1 MKKSKSRGKRQ
12 IQLTFGDRAFLFVD
26 RIILLFAGAITLFPF
41 LYVLAI
47 SLLSA
52 EEYERRGIAIPLQP
66 TLENYR
72 MMITSSTKIQNA
84 YAVTIYMTVV
94 GTFIALMI
102 TAMLAYGLSKND
114 LPGHKFVN
122 TMLVITMFFGGGMIP
137 TYLLFSNVGLLDTY
151 WVLILPGA
159 VGTFNIILMRNFME
173 GIPPSLEESA
183 HIDGASNFTV
193 LFKIILPMSVPAIA
207 TISLFFAVGKWNAYF
222 NAVLYTT
229 KKTLMPIQLYLR
241 NILQNLD
248 LLAEEDPEQL
258 AYVSTEGVRAST
270 TISAIL
276 PILCVYP
283 FLQKYFVGGMV
294 IGAVKE

>member
-1 MKKSKSRGKRQ
+1 MTIRTRGERVFNVINIIIVTLVGLICLMPFIHVLAKSFSGNMPLVLKQVYFWPKEFQWDNYSFVLNNKQYLVSMKNSVIITVCGTALSMIITFLTAFVFTRQ
-12 IQLTFGDRAFLFVD
+12 NL
-26 RIILLFAGAITLFPF
+26 PF
-41 LYVLAI
+41 QKLYVRL
-47 SLLSA
+47 
-52 EEYERRGIAIPLQP
+52 
-66 TLENYR
+66 
-72 MMITSSTKIQNA
+72 
-84 YAVTIYMTVV
+84 
-94 GTFIALMI
+94 FI
-102 TAMLAYGLSKND
+102 
-114 LPGHKFVN
+114 F
-122 TMLVITMFFGGGMIP
+122 TMFFGGGIIP

-173 GIPPSLEESA
+173 SISPSLEESA
-183 HIDGASNFTV
+183 RIDGASNMTI
-193 LFKIILPMSVPAIA
+193 LFRIILPLSIPAIA

-222 NAVLYTT
+222 NAVIYTT
-229 KKTLMPIQLYLR
+229 RKDLMPIQLYLR

-283 FLQKYFVGGMV
+283 FLQKYFVGGMM

>member
-1 MKKSKSRGKRQ
+1 MTIRTRGERVFNVINIIIVTLVGLICLMPFIHVLAKSFSGNMPLVLKQVYFWPKEFQWDNYSFVLNNKQYLVSMKNSVIITVCGTALSMIITFLTAFVFTRQ
-12 IQLTFGDRAFLFVD
+12 NL
-26 RIILLFAGAITLFPF
+26 PF
-41 LYVLAI
+41 QKLYVRL
-47 SLLSA
+47 
-52 EEYERRGIAIPLQP
+52 
-66 TLENYR
+66 
-72 MMITSSTKIQNA
+72 
-84 YAVTIYMTVV
+84 
-94 GTFIALMI
+94 FI
-102 TAMLAYGLSKND
+102 
-114 LPGHKFVN
+114 F
-122 TMLVITMFFGGGMIP
+122 TMFFGGGIIP

-173 GIPPSLEESA
+173 SISPSLEESA
-183 HIDGASNFTV
+183 RIDGASNMTI
-193 LFKIILPMSVPAIA
+193 LFRIILPLSIPAIA

-222 NAVLYTT
+222 NAVIYTT
-229 KKTLMPIQLYLR
+229 KKSLMPIQLYLR

-283 FLQKYFVGGMV
+283 FLQKYFVGGMM

>member
-1 MKKSKSRGKRQ
+1 MTIRTRGERVFNVINIIIVTLVGLICLMPFILVLAKSFSGNMPLVLKKVYFWPKEFQWDNYSFVLNNKQYLVSMKNSVIITVCGTALSMIITFLTAFVFTRQ
-12 IQLTFGDRAFLFVD
+12 NL
-26 RIILLFAGAITLFPF
+26 PF
-41 LYVLAI
+41 QKLYVRL
-47 SLLSA
+47 
-52 EEYERRGIAIPLQP
+52 
-66 TLENYR
+66 
-72 MMITSSTKIQNA
+72 
-84 YAVTIYMTVV
+84 
-94 GTFIALMI
+94 FI
-102 TAMLAYGLSKND
+102 
-114 LPGHKFVN
+114 F
-122 TMLVITMFFGGGMIP
+122 TMFFGGGIIP

-173 GIPPSLEESA
+173 SISPSLEESA
-183 HIDGASNFTV
+183 RIDGASNMTI
-193 LFKIILPMSVPAIA
+193 LFRIILPLSIPAIA

-222 NAVLYTT
+222 NAVIYTT
-229 KKTLMPIQLYLR
+229 KKSLMPIQLYLR

-258 AYVSTEGVRAST
+258 EYVSSEGVRAAT

-283 FLQKYFVGGMV
+283 FLQRYFVGGMM

>member
-1 MKKSKSRGKRQ
+1 MTIRTRGERIFNVINIIIVTLVGLLCLAPFIHVIAKSFSGNMPLVLKQVYFWPKEFQWDNYSFVLNNKQYLVSMKNSVIITVCGTALSMIITFLTAFVFTRQ
-12 IQLTFGDRAFLFVD
+12 NL
-26 RIILLFAGAITLFPF
+26 PF
-41 LYVLAI
+41 QKLYVRL
-47 SLLSA
+47 
-52 EEYERRGIAIPLQP
+52 
-66 TLENYR
+66 
-72 MMITSSTKIQNA
+72 
-84 YAVTIYMTVV
+84 
-94 GTFIALMI
+94 FI
-102 TAMLAYGLSKND
+102 
-114 LPGHKFVN
+114 F
-122 TMLVITMFFGGGMIP
+122 TMFFGGGIIP

-173 GIPPSLEESA
+173 SISPSLEESA
-183 HIDGASNFTV
+183 RIDGASNMTI
-193 LFKIILPMSVPAIA
+193 LFRIILPLSIPAIA

-222 NAVLYTT
+222 NAVIYTT
-229 KKTLMPIQLYLR
+229 RKDLMPIQLYLR

-283 FLQKYFVGGMV
+283 FLQKYFVGGMM